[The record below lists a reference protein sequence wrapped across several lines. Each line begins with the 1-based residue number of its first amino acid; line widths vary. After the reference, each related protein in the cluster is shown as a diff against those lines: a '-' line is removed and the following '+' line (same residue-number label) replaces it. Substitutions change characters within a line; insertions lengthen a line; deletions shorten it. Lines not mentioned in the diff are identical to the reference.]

1 MKFSVVV
8 KTIQADV
15 DIQWSETPPAEAIE
29 YDLINLLHSIQ
40 RAGNGAALFNDQ
52 EDDISD

>member
-1 MKFSVVV
+1 M

-15 DIQWSETPPAEAIE
+15 DIQWGETPPAEAIE